1 MHDPAMAR
9 RKRGLSL
16 ALWILALAAAIL
28 PLVVAYLLVP
38 PPPPRLERKP
48 VAFADIPGWPTD
60 DHGAALAALLR
71 SCARMTAKPHTISER
86 RDAWLEAC
94 AAAERTAPL
103 DARRFFET
111 RFEAFSLSFG
121 GKQEGLLTG
130 YYEPELR
137 GSRVPTPEF
146 HHPLYVR
153 PADLVT
159 VDLGR
164 FAPDLA
170 GRQLV
175 GRLKDGSLVP
185 YPTRAEIAA
194 GALAGAN
201 AELLWVDDPVGAFFL
216 EIQGSGRVVLP
227 DGELV
232 RIGYAAKNGHPYR
245 AIGRVLVEMGE
256 MTLEEV
262 SLPAIRQW
270 LQDHPDRA
278 QEVMNANPSHVFF
291 RELPDEGPLGS
302 EGVVLTP
309 GRSLAVDRR
318 HIPLGTPVWI
328 AGNLPEIAG
337 GGPLRRLVVAQDT
350 GGAIT
355 GALRGDLFW
364 GPGLEAE
371 DLAGHMR
378 DPARFYILLPRM
390 P

>member
-1 MHDPAMAR
+1 MPR
-9 RKRGLSL
+9 RRSRFSVILWTL
-16 ALWILALAAAIL
+16 ALLALIFPIWL
-28 PLVVAYLLVP
+28 GWRLVP
-38 PPPPRLERKP
+38 APAPVLERRP
-48 VAFADIPGWPTD
+48 VAFADLAGWATD
-60 DHGAALAALLR
+60 DHGAALGAFLR
-71 SCARMTAKPHTISER
+71 SCARMEARPDTIPER
-86 RDAWLEAC
+86 VEAWLAAC
-94 AAAERTAPL
+94 AAAADVDPA
-103 DARRFFET
+103 DNAAARHFFES
-111 RFEAFSLSFG
+111 RFEAYALRFG
-121 GKQEGLLTG
+121 DRAEGLLTG

-137 GSRVPTPEF
+137 GSRIPTPEF

-159 VDLGR
+159 VNLGR
-164 FAPDLA
+164 FAADLE
-170 GRQLV
+170 GRQLT
-175 GRLKDGSLVP
+175 GRLDGGSLVP

-201 AELLWVDDPVGAFFL
+201 AELLWVDDPIAAFFL

-227 DGELV
+227 DGELI

-270 LQDHPDRA
+270 LLDNPERA
-278 QEVMNANPSHVFF
+278 SMVMNANPSHVFF
-291 RELPDEGPLGS
+291 RELGSEGPFGS

-318 HIPLGTPVWI
+318 YLAMGTPVWI
-328 AGNLPEIAG
+328 DGSMPGIAG
-337 GGPLRRLVVAQDT
+337 GGPLRRLVIAQDT
-350 GGAIT
+350 GGAIV
-355 GALRGDLFW
+355 GELRGDLFW

-378 DPARFYILLPRM
+378 EPAKFVILLPRTD
-390 P
+390 